1 MIGVPLD
8 EIMAELFLARSQR
21 GFWYGLRAVDLLFG
35 DEQIGQAQPGM
46 KAFPATFERGGLKF
60 ARGACNPLFRPHHD
74 HWALSIVLA
83 VVACIAM
90 KLNRE

>member
-1 MIGVPLD
+1 
-8 EIMAELFLARSQR
+8 MAGLFLARSQR
-21 GFWYGLRAVDLLFG
+21 GFWYGLRAVG
-35 DEQIGQAQPGM
+35 RASPAGM
-46 KAFPATFERGGLKF
+46 EAFPATFERGGLKF
-60 ARGACNPLFRPHHD
+60 ARGACNPLFRPQHD